1 MARHEDAP
9 PIPDLLFRER
19 TALAWTRAGLAIAT
33 IGALVLRLAVVGHE
47 TALGLGSA
55 AVLFA
60 LAGMVW
66 RLGGQEPAV
75 RHRRLALLPAAV
87 VVSALAAFALALLE
101 S

>member
-1 MARHEDAP
+1 MTEPEDVP
-9 PIPDLLFRER
+9 PVPDLLFHER

-33 IGALVLRLAVVGHE
+33 IGALVLRLAVVAHV
-47 TALGLGSA
+47 TVLGLASA
-55 AVLFA
+55 AVLFT

-87 VVSALAAFALALLE
+87 VVSAVAAFALALLE